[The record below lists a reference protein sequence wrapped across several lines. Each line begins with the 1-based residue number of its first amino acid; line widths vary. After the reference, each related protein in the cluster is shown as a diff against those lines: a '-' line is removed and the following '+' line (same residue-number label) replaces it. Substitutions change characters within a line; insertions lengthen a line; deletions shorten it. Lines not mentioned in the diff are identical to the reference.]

1 MELLTK
7 ALKNQKK
14 KKKLQNNYPVQKVF
28 ILGIGNPE
36 EKYKNTRHNIGK
48 DWVEKIAKDQDL
60 AFVKK
65 SKLKCSI
72 CEIKSHVYLI
82 LPDVYVNETGKVATL
97 LKRYLNAKPE
107 QILVLHDDIDT
118 QIGEAKFRSGGGDGG
133 HNGLKDLSNVIGKD
147 FKRLKIGVS
156 HPGRKNE
163 VTNWVLGKFKPEEA
177 QILEDLYDKIIAHKD
192 KIFSLEIENL
202 QNFINKD
209 YVESPKKC
217 SYDD

>member
-7 ALKNQKK
+7 ALKNQKI
-14 KKKLQNNYPVQKVF
+14 KKKLQNNYSVQKVF

-82 LPDVYVNETGKVATL
+82 LPDVFVNETGKVASL

-202 QNFINKD
+202 QNLVN
-209 YVESPKKC
+209 
-217 SYDD
+217 

>member
-7 ALKNQKK
+7 ALKKQKIKK
-14 KKKLQNNYPVQKVF
+14 KPQNNYSVQKVF

-118 QIGEAKFRSGGGDGG
+118 QIGEAKFKSGGGDGG

-202 QNFINKD
+202 QNLVN
-209 YVESPKKC
+209 
-217 SYDD
+217 

>member
-7 ALKNQKK
+7 ALKKQKIKK
-14 KKKLQNNYPVQKVF
+14 KPQNNYSVQKVF

-82 LPDVYVNETGKVATL
+82 LPDVYVNETGKVASL

-133 HNGLKDLSNVIGKD
+133 HNGLKDLSNVIGKE

-202 QNFINKD
+202 QNLVN
-209 YVESPKKC
+209 
-217 SYDD
+217 

>member
-7 ALKNQKK
+7 ALKNQKIK
-14 KKKLQNNYPVQKVF
+14 KKPQNNYSVQKVF
-28 ILGIGNPE
+28 ILGIGNPD

-72 CEIKSHVYLI
+72 CEIKSHVYLV
-82 LPDVYVNETGKVATL
+82 LPDVYVNETGKVASL

-177 QILEDLYDKIIAHKD
+177 QILEDLYVKIIAHKD
-192 KIFSLEIENL
+192 KIFNLEIENL
-202 QNFINKD
+202 QNLVN
-209 YVESPKKC
+209 
-217 SYDD
+217 

>member
-7 ALKNQKK
+7 ALKNQKIK
-14 KKKLQNNYPVQKVF
+14 KKPQNNYSVQKVF

-36 EKYKNTRHNIGK
+36 EKYNNTRHNIGK
-48 DWVEKIAKDQDL
+48 DWVEKIAKDHEL
-60 AFVKK
+60 TFVKK
-65 SKLKCSI
+65 SKLRCSI
-72 CEIKSHVYLI
+72 CEVEPHVYLVV
-82 LPDVYVNETGKVATL
+82 PDVYVNETGRVPLL

-118 QIGEAKFRSGGGDGG
+118 QIGEAKFKSGGGDGG

-163 VTNWVLGKFKPEEA
+163 VTNWVLGKFKPAET
-177 QILEDLYDKIIAHKD
+177 QLLEDLYKKIIVHKD
-192 KIFSLEIENL
+192 RIFSLEIEKL
-202 QNFINKD
+202 QNLVN
-209 YVESPKKC
+209 
-217 SYDD
+217 

>member
-1 MELLTK
+1 MELLTQ
-7 ALKNQKK
+7 ALKKQKIKK
-14 KKKLQNNYPVQKVF
+14 KPQNNYSVQKVF

-36 EKYKNTRHNIGK
+36 EKYNNTRHNIGK
-48 DWVEKIAKDQDL
+48 DWVEKIAKDHEL
-60 AFVKK
+60 TFVKK

-72 CEIKSHVYLI
+72 CEVEPHVYLVV
-82 LPDVYVNETGKVATL
+82 PDVYVNETGRVALL

-118 QIGEAKFRSGGGDGG
+118 QIGMAKFKSGGGDGG

-163 VTNWVLGKFKPEEA
+163 VTNWVLGKFKPAET
-177 QILEDLYDKIIAHKD
+177 QLLEDLYKKIIAHKD
-192 KIFSLEIENL
+192 RIFSLEIEKL
-202 QNFINKD
+202 QNLVN
-209 YVESPKKC
+209 
-217 SYDD
+217 

>member
-1 MELLTK
+1 MELLKK

-14 KKKLQNNYPVQKVF
+14 KKKPQNNYPVQKVF

-36 EKYKNTRHNIGK
+36 EKYNNTRHNIGK
-48 DWVEKIAKDQDL
+48 DWVEKIAKDHDL
-60 AFVKK
+60 SFVKK
-65 SKLKCSI
+65 LKLKCSI
-72 CEIKSHVYLI
+72 CEIQSHVYLVI
-82 LPDVYVNETGKVATL
+82 PDVYVNEIGKVASL

-107 QILVLHDDIDT
+107 QILVFHDDIDT
-118 QIGEAKFRSGGGDGG
+118 QIGEAKFKSGGGDGG
-133 HNGLKDLSNVIGKD
+133 HNGLKNLSSVIGKD

-177 QILEDLYDKIIAHKD
+177 QLLEGLYKKIIAHKE

-202 QNFINKD
+202 QNLVN
-209 YVESPKKC
+209 
-217 SYDD
+217 

>member
-36 EKYKNTRHNIGK
+36 EKYNNTRHNIGK
-48 DWVEKIAKDQDL
+48 DWVENIAKDHEL
-60 AFVKK
+60 TFVKK

-72 CEIKSHVYLI
+72 CEVEPYVYLVV
-82 LPDVYVNETGKVATL
+82 PDVYVNESGVVASL

-107 QILVLHDDIDT
+107 HILVLHDDIDI
-118 QIGEAKFRSGGGDGG
+118 QIGDAKFKSGGGDGG

-163 VTNWVLGKFKPEEA
+163 VTNWVLGKFKPEEVHV
-177 QILEDLYDKIIAHKD
+177 LEDLYKKIIVHKD

-202 QNFINKD
+202 QNLVN
-209 YVESPKKC
+209 
-217 SYDD
+217 

>member
-7 ALKNQKK
+7 ALKKQKIKK
-14 KKKLQNNYPVQKVF
+14 KPQNNYSVQKVF

-48 DWVEKIAKDQDL
+48 DWVEKIATDQDL

-202 QNFINKD
+202 QNLVN
-209 YVESPKKC
+209 
-217 SYDD
+217 

>member
-7 ALKNQKK
+7 ALKKQKIKK
-14 KKKLQNNYPVQKVF
+14 KPQNNYSVQKVF

-72 CEIKSHVYLI
+72 CEIKSQVYLI
-82 LPDVYVNETGKVATL
+82 LPDVYVNETGKVASL

-202 QNFINKD
+202 QNLVN
-209 YVESPKKC
+209 
-217 SYDD
+217 

>member
-7 ALKNQKK
+7 ALKNQKIK
-14 KKKLQNNYPVQKVF
+14 KKPQNNYSVQKVF

-36 EKYKNTRHNIGK
+36 EKYNNTRHNIGK
-48 DWVEKIAKDQDL
+48 DWVEKIAKDHEL
-60 AFVKK
+60 TFVKK

-72 CEIKSHVYLI
+72 CEVEPHVYLVV
-82 LPDVYVNETGKVATL
+82 PDVYVNETGRVALL
-97 LKRYLNAKPE
+97 LKRYLNAVPE

-118 QIGEAKFRSGGGDGG
+118 QIGEAKFKSGGGDGG

-163 VTNWVLGKFKPEEA
+163 VTNWVLGKFKPAET
-177 QILEDLYDKIIAHKD
+177 QLLEDLYKKIIAHKD
-192 KIFSLEIENL
+192 RIFSLEIEKL
-202 QNFINKD
+202 QNLVN
-209 YVESPKKC
+209 
-217 SYDD
+217 

>member
-14 KKKLQNNYPVQKVF
+14 KKKLQNNYSVQKVF

-82 LPDVYVNETGKVATL
+82 LPDVYVNETGKVASL

-177 QILEDLYDKIIAHKD
+177 QILEDLYVKIIAHKD
-192 KIFSLEIENL
+192 KIFNLEIENL
-202 QNFINKD
+202 QNLVN
-209 YVESPKKC
+209 
-217 SYDD
+217 

>member
-7 ALKNQKK
+7 ALKKQKIKK
-14 KKKLQNNYPVQKVF
+14 KPQNNYSVQKVF

-48 DWVEKIAKDQDL
+48 AWVEKIAKDQDL

-202 QNFINKD
+202 QNLVN
-209 YVESPKKC
+209 
-217 SYDD
+217 

>member
-7 ALKNQKK
+7 ALKNQKIK
-14 KKKLQNNYPVQKVF
+14 KKPQNNYSVQKVF

-36 EKYKNTRHNIGK
+36 EKYNNTRHNIGK
-48 DWVEKIAKDQDL
+48 DWVEKIAKDHEL
-60 AFVKK
+60 TFVKK

-72 CEIKSHVYLI
+72 CEVEPYVYLVV
-82 LPDVYVNETGKVATL
+82 PDVYVNDSGIVASL

-107 QILVLHDDIDT
+107 HILVLHDDIDL
-118 QIGEAKFRSGGGDGG
+118 QIGDAKFKSGGGDGG

-163 VTNWVLGKFKPEEA
+163 VTNWVLGKFKPAET
-177 QILEDLYDKIIAHKD
+177 QLLEDLYKKIIAHKD
-192 KIFSLEIENL
+192 RIFSLEIEKL
-202 QNFINKD
+202 QNLVN
-209 YVESPKKC
+209 
-217 SYDD
+217 

>member
-7 ALKNQKK
+7 ALKKQKIKK
-14 KKKLQNNYPVQKVF
+14 KPQNNYSVQKVF

-192 KIFSLEIENL
+192 KIFSLEIDNL
-202 QNFINKD
+202 QNLVN
-209 YVESPKKC
+209 
-217 SYDD
+217 

>member
-1 MELLTK
+1 
-7 ALKNQKK
+7 
-14 KKKLQNNYPVQKVF
+14 VQKVF

-48 DWVEKIAKDQDL
+48 AWVEKIAKDQDL

-202 QNFINKD
+202 QNLVN
-209 YVESPKKC
+209 
-217 SYDD
+217 

>member
-7 ALKNQKK
+7 ALKNLKK

-202 QNFINKD
+202 QNLVN
-209 YVESPKKC
+209 
-217 SYDD
+217 

>member
-14 KKKLQNNYPVQKVF
+14 KKKPQNNYSVQKVF

-202 QNFINKD
+202 QNLVN
-209 YVESPKKC
+209 
-217 SYDD
+217 

>member
-7 ALKNQKK
+7 ALKKQKIKK
-14 KKKLQNNYPVQKVF
+14 KPQNNYSVQKVF

-48 DWVEKIAKDQDL
+48 DWVEKIAKDQNL

-202 QNFINKD
+202 QNLVN
-209 YVESPKKC
+209 
-217 SYDD
+217 

>member
-7 ALKNQKK
+7 ALKNQKIK
-14 KKKLQNNYPVQKVF
+14 KKPQNNYSVQKVF

-202 QNFINKD
+202 QNLVN
-209 YVESPKKC
+209 
-217 SYDD
+217 

>member
-7 ALKNQKK
+7 ALKKQKIKK
-14 KKKLQNNYPVQKVF
+14 KPQNNYSVQKVF

-72 CEIKSHVYLI
+72 CEINSHVYLI
-82 LPDVYVNETGKVATL
+82 LPDVYVNDTGKVATL

-202 QNFINKD
+202 QNLVN
-209 YVESPKKC
+209 
-217 SYDD
+217 

>member
-1 MELLTK
+1 
-7 ALKNQKK
+7 
-14 KKKLQNNYPVQKVF
+14 VQKVF

-36 EKYKNTRHNIGK
+36 EKYNNTRHNIGK
-48 DWVEKIAKDQDL
+48 NWVEKIAKDHDL
-60 AFVKK
+60 SFVKK

-72 CEIKSHVYLI
+72 CEIKPYVYLVV
-82 LPDVYVNETGKVATL
+82 PEVYVNETGKVASL

-118 QIGEAKFRSGGGDGG
+118 QIGEAKFKSGGGDGG

-177 QILEDLYDKIIAHKD
+177 HALEGLYKKITVHKD

-202 QNFINKD
+202 QNLVN
-209 YVESPKKC
+209 
-217 SYDD
+217 

>member
-7 ALKNQKK
+7 ALKKQKIKK
-14 KKKLQNNYPVQKVF
+14 KPQNNYSVQKVF

-36 EKYKNTRHNIGK
+36 EKYNNTRHNIGK

-107 QILVLHDDIDT
+107 QILLLHDDIDT

-202 QNFINKD
+202 QNLVN
-209 YVESPKKC
+209 
-217 SYDD
+217 

>member
-7 ALKNQKK
+7 ALKKQKIKK
-14 KKKLQNNYPVQKVF
+14 KPQNNYSVQKVF

-82 LPDVYVNETGKVATL
+82 LPDVFVNETGKVASL

-133 HNGLKDLSNVIGKD
+133 HNGVKDLSNVIGKD

-202 QNFINKD
+202 QNLVN
-209 YVESPKKC
+209 
-217 SYDD
+217 

>member
-1 MELLTK
+1 MELLTQ
-7 ALKNQKK
+7 ALKKQKIKK
-14 KKKLQNNYPVQKVF
+14 KPQNNYSVQKVF

-36 EKYKNTRHNIGK
+36 EKYNNTRHNVGK
-48 DWVEKIAKDQDL
+48 DWVEKIAKDHEL
-60 AFVKK
+60 TFVKK

-72 CEIKSHVYLI
+72 CEVEPHVYLVV
-82 LPDVYVNETGKVATL
+82 PDVYVNESGKVASL

-118 QIGEAKFRSGGGDGG
+118 QIGMAKFKSGGGDGG

-163 VTNWVLGKFKPEEA
+163 VTNWVLGKFKPAET
-177 QILEDLYDKIIAHKD
+177 QLLEDLYKKIMVHKD
-192 KIFSLEIENL
+192 RIFSLEIEKL
-202 QNFINKD
+202 QNLVN
-209 YVESPKKC
+209 
-217 SYDD
+217 

>member
-7 ALKNQKK
+7 ALKNQKIK
-14 KKKLQNNYPVQKVF
+14 KKPQNNYSVQKVF

-36 EKYKNTRHNIGK
+36 EKYNNTRHNIGK
-48 DWVEKIAKDQDL
+48 DWVEKIAKDHEL
-60 AFVKK
+60 TFVKK

-72 CEIKSHVYLI
+72 CEVEPHVYLVV
-82 LPDVYVNETGKVATL
+82 PDVYVNESGKVASL

-118 QIGEAKFRSGGGDGG
+118 QIGEAKFRSGGGDAG

-163 VTNWVLGKFKPEEA
+163 VTNWVLGKFKPAET
-177 QILEDLYDKIIAHKD
+177 QLLEDLYKKIIVHKD
-192 KIFSLEIENL
+192 RIFSLEIEKL
-202 QNFINKD
+202 QNLVN
-209 YVESPKKC
+209 
-217 SYDD
+217 

>member
-7 ALKNQKK
+7 ALKNQKIK
-14 KKKLQNNYPVQKVF
+14 KKPQNNYSVQKVF

-36 EKYKNTRHNIGK
+36 EKYNNTRHNIGK
-48 DWVEKIAKDQDL
+48 DWVEKIAKDHEL
-60 AFVKK
+60 TFVKK

-72 CEIKSHVYLI
+72 CEVEPNVYLVV
-82 LPDVYVNETGKVATL
+82 PDVYVNESGKVASL

-107 QILVLHDDIDT
+107 HILVFHDDIDI
-118 QIGEAKFRSGGGDGG
+118 QIGDAKFKSGGGDGG

-163 VTNWVLGKFKPEEA
+163 VTNWVLGNFKPAET
-177 QILEDLYDKIIAHKD
+177 QLLEDLYKKIIAHKD
-192 KIFSLEIENL
+192 RIFSLEIEKL
-202 QNFINKD
+202 QNLVN
-209 YVESPKKC
+209 
-217 SYDD
+217 

>member
-7 ALKNQKK
+7 ALKKQKIKK
-14 KKKLQNNYPVQKVF
+14 KPQNNYSVQKVF

-97 LKRYLNAKPE
+97 LKRYLNAKAE

-202 QNFINKD
+202 QNLVN
-209 YVESPKKC
+209 
-217 SYDD
+217 